1 MSVTR
6 AALKAGYSEQ
16 NPGQSGYQALKA
28 VRAKAPELLDRQDL
42 TDDALSEK
50 HLKPMLCATR
60 TVFVKHEGK
69 VTDERE
75 VIAWGPRI
83 ASLSAMTIM
92 FDMPMPP
99 VIHPVAQPDHGDA
112 SRGNQIL
119 HASCRPRKESHAAN
133 S

>member
-83 ASLSAMTIM
+83 ASLDLAFRIRGMSKGEQERKTPNIKTVVIERRKSVTGTSSGLSA
-92 FDMPMPP
+92 
-99 VIHPVAQPDHGDA
+99 H
-112 SRGNQIL
+112 
-119 HASCRPRKESHAAN
+119 
-133 S
+133 

>member
-1 MSVTR
+1 
-6 AALKAGYSEQ
+6 
-16 NPGQSGYQALKA
+16 
-28 VRAKAPELLDRQDL
+28 L
-42 TDDALSEK
+42 TDDALIEK
-50 HLKPMLCATR
+50 HLKPMLRATT

-69 VTDERE
+69 VTDEHE

-99 VIHPVAQPDHGDA
+99 VIHPAPQPDHGDA

-119 HASCRPRKESHAAN
+119 RASCRPRKESHSAN